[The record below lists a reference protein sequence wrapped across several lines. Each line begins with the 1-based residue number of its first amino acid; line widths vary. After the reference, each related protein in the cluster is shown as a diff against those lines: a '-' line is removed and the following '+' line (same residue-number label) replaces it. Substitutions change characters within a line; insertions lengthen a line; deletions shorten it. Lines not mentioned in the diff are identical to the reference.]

1 MLLKRLAL
9 RRPMS
14 QKFQLW
20 FRVPRSAPSAS
31 HPRSPSDPSIPSTSH
46 YTPACDAS
54 RLERSRSLT
63 ALSSIRPLSFPGVIA
78 GFATGKGR
86 KAEFSGAFS
95 LLTRAIHVPITRSQT
110 PASRRRTLYACSS
123 SRGDVWTRSKWRRA
137 LDSEACMP
145 SFTRPEHA
153 VRKFRTTKHPGAAE
167 MTRFP
172 PLPRSTSNQSIFN
185 LYSKVLFNTSLS

>member
-1 MLLKRLAL
+1 MSQQFQLGSEFHVPLRAL
-9 RRPMS
+9 RTRARRRIHRFL
-14 QKFQLW
+14 QAITLQHVT
-20 FRVPRSAPSAS
+20 R
-31 HPRSPSDPSIPSTSH
+31 
-46 YTPACDAS
+46 DAS

-63 ALSSIRPLSFPGVIA
+63 ALSSICPLSFPVA

-95 LLTRAIHVPITRSQT
+95 LLTRAIHVPIARSQT
-110 PASRRRTLYACSS
+110 PASRRRPVVHCMRAHLHEVMFGLGANA
-123 SRGDVWTRSKWRRA
+123 KWRRA
-137 LDSEACMP
+137 LDSEACTP

-153 VRKFRTTKHPGAAE
+153 ARKFRSTKHPGAAE

-172 PLPRSTSNQSIFN
+172 SLPRSTSNQSIFN